1 MLSLMCIIPVGTVL
15 LLWNYMPQVH
25 EGQLKAKI
33 SAAGLPDQDF
43 YSVEYDK
50 RDEFQ
55 GGELVV
61 TNTED
66 QEWTQLNIQVNKY
79 YQIRDNQPIP
89 AGSTR
94 MFKLDSFLTRTGARF
109 SLRYNELKSAR
120 IYARRPDSNRATY
133 YCEFA
138 NGQSVKT
145 KEP

>member
-1 MLSLMCIIPVGTVL
+1 MLSLMCIVPVATVL
-15 LLWNYMPQVH
+15 LLWNYMPQVY

-33 SAAGLPDQDF
+33 SSTGLPDQEF
-43 YSVEYDK
+43 YAVDYRE

-55 GGELVV
+55 GGDLVV
-61 TNTED
+61 TNLED
-66 QEWTQLNIQVNKY
+66 EEWTQLNIQVNKY

-94 MFKLDSFLTRTGARF
+94 IFRLDSFLTRTGARF

-138 NGQSVKT
+138 DGQAVPT
-145 KEP
+145 GEH